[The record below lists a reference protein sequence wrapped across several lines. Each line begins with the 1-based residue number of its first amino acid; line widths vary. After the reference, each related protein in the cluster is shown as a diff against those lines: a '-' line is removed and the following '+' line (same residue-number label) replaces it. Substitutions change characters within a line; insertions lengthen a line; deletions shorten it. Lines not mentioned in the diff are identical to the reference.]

1 MNDPVNIKIEKIISD
16 GRGLGRYDGKV
27 FFIKYAIP
35 DEVVRVK
42 KVNEKKNFSEGEI
55 VSILKPSSL
64 RVQPE
69 CKYFGVCGG
78 CSFQHIDYRYHKI
91 IKVEILKELLRMNSK
106 INYDENIEF
115 IESEPY
121 HYRNKITLRVDQ
133 NGLGLVKEKSNEIV
147 HIDSC
152 PIVNEKINSI
162 IRDLN
167 RIDLF
172 GQFINKIII
181 KTSLANKTLLVL
193 YSDLTT
199 ADNISLNFQKMDVD
213 NIILFLKNKKPLYLK
228 GKGELVN
235 LIFENIFYFSH
246 SNFFQVN
253 DSVALKLYS
262 YLTETISK
270 GDNFLD
276 LYSGLGIY
284 SIIFSPL
291 FKKIYSIESNRSS
304 VYFQRK
310 NLKENK
316 INNINVIER
325 TIDKTFKLEDDL
337 FFDLVILDPPREGV
351 DGIFLKSLLEKIN
364 NQLIYIS
371 CEPATLTRDINII
384 KEKFFIKDIKI
395 FDMFPQTRHFETV
408 VIFEKF

>member
-16 GRGLGRYDGKV
+16 GRGLGRYNGKV
-27 FFIKYAIP
+27 FFIKYVIP
-35 DEVVRVK
+35 DEVVQVK
-42 KVNEKKNFSEGEI
+42 EVNEKKNFSEGEI
-55 VSILKPSSL
+55 VSILKPSGL
-64 RVQPE
+64 RVQPV

-115 IESEPY
+115 IESKPY
-121 HYRNKITLRVDQ
+121 HYRNKITLRVTMD
-133 NGLGLVKEKSNEIV
+133 GLGLIKEKSNEFV

-152 PIVNEKINSI
+152 SIVNEKINSI
-162 IRDLN
+162 ITHLN
-167 RIDLF
+167 RINLF
-172 GQFINKIII
+172 DHSINKITI
-181 KTSLANKTLLVL
+181 KTSMANKTLLTL
-193 YSDLTT
+193 YSDLTS
-199 ADNISLNFQKMDVD
+199 ADNISLNFQNIDVD

-235 LIFENIFYFSH
+235 LIFDNIFYFSH
-246 SNFFQVN
+246 NNFFQVN
-253 DSVALKLYS
+253 DYVALKLYS
-262 YLTETISK
+262 YLSEKITK

-284 SIIFSPL
+284 SMIFSPL
-291 FKKIYSIESNRSS
+291 FKKVYSIESNGSS

-316 INNINVIER
+316 INNINVIKR

-337 FFDLVILDPPREGV
+337 FFDLVILDPPREGI
-351 DGIFLKSLLEKIN
+351 DGIFLRSLLEKIN
-364 NQLIYIS
+364 RQIIYIS
-371 CEPATLTRDINII
+371 CDPSTLTRDINII